1 LSDTPP
7 GKRPDT
13 HSAASFEAAPFTG
26 GGFML
31 TGGGGLG
38 GKGDGLALIGV
49 LLADGLVKAVPGLPI
64 SMPRTL
70 VVCVDAFRRFL
81 DTPPPGYAGPTPR
94 EVAASATSYEE
105 LRKRF
110 LLSPLPDS
118 VMDALRGFLPAR
130 GRPVIA
136 RSSSLYEDSSGEP
149 FSGIYESYAIPND
162 HPDEEVR
169 FAQLVD
175 AVRLV
180 YASMYSPDARAYRN
194 AASCSEEDEAMAVAV
209 QELVGSRRG
218 RWFYPI
224 LSGTAQSYNFYP
236 ISYAAPEDGLCV
248 VALGLGAYVVGG
260 GAAHR
265 FCPRYPALN
274 AVPPELA
281 GEGSQR
287 RFCAID
293 MERPEPALL
302 HGESA
307 ALEEIDISE
316 AEGTGALDLVAS
328 TWDRDDAR
336 LVPGTARE
344 GTRIL
349 DFAPLLKY
357 DALPFAA
364 AISESLRAFQ
374 EATEGPVELEYAL
387 DLDPDSGEET
397 LYLLQVKRLVRT
409 GSGGVDLE
417 VLESEGCLVVSD
429 RSMGDGIISGV
440 EYVLWIDPERFDRS
454 RSREVAEQVAAL
466 DRELGSERKPYIL
479 IGPGRWGTRD
489 PWLGVPVVYPQIA
502 HAKAIVETEMPGI
515 SIDFSFGSHFLR
527 NVAERGVGYLA
538 VPERSESRVDWGWL
552 RSQPATRTYGVC
564 TLTRF
569 PEAFEVLMDG
579 RRGRALIRKE
589 TRS

>member
-1 LSDTPP
+1 
-7 GKRPDT
+7 
-13 HSAASFEAAPFTG
+13 
-26 GGFML
+26 ML
-31 TGGGGLG
+31 IGGGGLG

-49 LLADGLVKAVPGLPI
+49 LLADGLVKATPGLDI

-94 EVAASATSYEE
+94 EIAASAASYEE
-105 LRKRF
+105 LRERF
-110 LLSPLPDS
+110 LRSPLP
-118 VMDALRGFLPAR
+118 VPVVDALRGFLPAR

-162 HPDEEVR
+162 HPDDGVR
-169 FAQLVD
+169 LAQLVD

-180 YASMYSPDARAYRN
+180 YASMFSPDARAYRC
-194 AASCSEEDEAMAVAV
+194 AASCREGDEAMAVAV

-218 RWFYPI
+218 RWFYPT

-236 ISYAAPEDGLCV
+236 LSYAAPEDGLCV
-248 VALGLGAYVVGG
+248 AALGLGAYVVEG

-274 AVPPELA
+274 AAPPELA
-281 GEGSQR
+281 GAGAQR
-287 RFCAID
+287 QFCALD
-293 MERPEPALL
+293 MERPEPDLL
-302 HGESA
+302 RGESA
-307 ALEEIDISE
+307 ALEDLDISA

-328 TWDRDDAR
+328 TWDQDDAR

-349 DFAPLLKY
+349 DLAPLLKY
-357 DALPFAA
+357 DALPFAP

-387 DLDPDSGEET
+387 DSDPDSGDQT
-397 LYLLQVKRLVRT
+397 LYLLQVKRLART

-417 VLESEGCLVVSD
+417 ELDGSGCLVVSD
-429 RSMGDGIISGV
+429 RAMGDGVIAGI
-440 EYVLWIDPERFDRS
+440 EDVLWIDPERFDRS
-454 RSREVAEQVAAL
+454 RSREAADQVAAL
-466 DRELGSERKPYIL
+466 DKQLGAEGRRYIL
-479 IGPGRWGTRD
+479 VGPGRWGTRD

-515 SIDFSFGSHFLR
+515 SVDFSFGSHFLR
-527 NVAERGVGYLA
+527 NVAERGIGYIA
-538 VPERSESRVDWGWL
+538 VPERSESSMDWAAL
-552 RSQPATRTYGVC
+552 RALPRERELGFCAVSR
-564 TLTRF
+564 L
-569 PEAFEVLMDG
+569 PEPFEIAMDG
-579 RRGRALIRKE
+579 RRGRALVRAAA
-589 TRS
+589 R